1 MANFFF
7 KDIIFWYIEKFQA
20 RSGAHVQN
28 HNLFSTFP
36 KGKEDFL
43 PETLVFI
50 ESGDAEPWM
59 SGSVSTGTFSFF

>member
-1 MANFFF
+1 M
-7 KDIIFWYIEKFQA
+7 K
-20 RSGAHVQN
+20 N

-59 SGSVSTGTFSFF
+59 SGSVSSTGNFSFS